1 VRHSFTQAQHPI
13 QSSGWKDLVLSAPI
27 HKICKNKNKRETS
40 LFKAAS
46 RTHKISDQIIEQIR
60 NAILS
65 GRFKPGDK
73 VASEKELMSE
83 FGVSK
88 ATLREALRVLE
99 GMGLVEIKKGIAGGV
114 FIAEVDM
121 KTTIHGIINF
131 LHFKT
136 VSIKDI
142 TMVRYLL
149 EPPVVQ
155 IAASRIEPEDI
166 FKLESMIV
174 EQPAVPQTIVSR
186 EIGFHRYLAR
196 MTKNP
201 ILILVMDFIDNIL
214 NDIKFQLDPGTEFYH
229 NVTKAHQAILEC
241 LKQKNGVGARREIV
255 NDVLEVGNHL
265 ASLSGT
271 RPFDPAMLLDESLPS
286 HPHQTSHSVNQSL
299 NEVLIS
305 KDLEQIFGEEA
316 AERLHKQ
323 GVVFRR
329 IGTGELFFIALGHQ
343 DGLGYGNGYLK

>member
-1 VRHSFTQAQHPI
+1 M
-13 QSSGWKDLVLSAPI
+13 
-27 HKICKNKNKRETS
+27 
-40 LFKAAS
+40 FKAAS

-73 VASEKELMSE
+73 VASEKELISD

-131 LHFKT
+131 LHFRT

-142 TMVRYLL
+142 TMIRYLL

-155 IAASRIEPEDI
+155 IAASRIQPEDI
-166 FKLESMIV
+166 VKLESMIV
-174 EQPAVPQTIVSR
+174 EHPAVPDTIVSR

-196 MTKNP
+196 MTENP

-214 NDIKFQLDPGTEFYH
+214 DDIKFQLDPGAEFYH
-229 NVTKAHQAILEC
+229 KVAKSHQAILEC
-241 LKQKNGVGARREIV
+241 LKQKDGVGARREIV
-255 NDVLEVGNHL
+255 NDLLEVGNHL
-265 ASLSGT
+265 ANLSGT
-271 RPFDPAMLLDESLPS
+271 QPFDPAMLVDENLPFR
-286 HPHQTSHSVNQSL
+286 PHQTSLSLDRSL
-299 NEVLIS
+299 NEVLLS
-305 KDLEQIFGEEA
+305 KDLQQILGEDLA
-316 AERLHKQ
+316 DRIHKQ

-329 IGTGELFFIALGHQ
+329 IGTGELYFIALHHRGEPN
-343 DGLGYGNGYLK
+343 Y

>member
-1 VRHSFTQAQHPI
+1 
-13 QSSGWKDLVLSAPI
+13 
-27 HKICKNKNKRETS
+27 
-40 LFKAAS
+40 LFQAAS

-99 GMGLVEIKKGIAGGV
+99 GMGLVEIKKGITGGV

-142 TMVRYLL
+142 TMIRYLL
-149 EPPVVQ
+149 EPPVAQ
-155 IAASRIEPEDI
+155 IAALRIQPEDI
-166 FKLESMIV
+166 VRLESMIK
-174 EQPAVPQTIVSR
+174 EDPATPHTIVSR
-186 EIGFHRYLAR
+186 EIGFHRYLVR
-196 MTKNP
+196 MTENP

-214 NDIKFQLDPGTEFYH
+214 NDIKFQLDLGNEFYH
-229 NVTKAHQAILEC
+229 KVAEAHQAILDC
-241 LKQKNGVGARREIV
+241 LKQKDGIGARREIV
-255 NDVLEVGNHL
+255 HDLLEVGNHM
-265 ASLSGT
+265 AKVSGT
-271 RPFDPAMLLDESLPS
+271 QPFDPTMLLDENLPL
-286 HPHQTSHSVNQSL
+286 HPHQTSLSLDRSL
-299 NEVLIS
+299 NEVILS
-305 KDLEQIFGEEA
+305 KDLQRIFGEELA
-316 AERLHKQ
+316 DKLHKQ
-323 GVVFRR
+323 GVVFRK
-329 IGTGELFFIALGHQ
+329 IGTGELYFIALDDLSHTS
-343 DGLGYGNGYLK
+343 L

>member
-1 VRHSFTQAQHPI
+1 MFQT
-13 QSSGWKDLVLSAPI
+13 
-27 HKICKNKNKRETS
+27 
-40 LFKAAS
+40 AS
-46 RTHKISDQIIEQIR
+46 KTHKISDQIIEQIR

-142 TMVRYLL
+142 TMIRYLL
-149 EPPVVQ
+149 EPPVAQ
-155 IAASRIEPEDI
+155 IAALRIQPEDI
-166 FKLESMIV
+166 AKLESMISEDPV
-174 EQPAVPQTIVSR
+174 TPHSIISR

-196 MTKNP
+196 MTENP

-214 NDIKFQLDPGTEFYH
+214 NDIKFQLDPGVEFYH
-229 NVTKAHQAILEC
+229 KVALAHRAILDC
-241 LKQKNGVGARREIV
+241 LRQKDGIGARREIV
-255 NDVLEVGNHL
+255 SDLLEVGNHL
-265 ASLSGT
+265 ARISGAQ
-271 RPFDPAMLLDESLPS
+271 PFDPAVLVDEHLPLRPPKTSISLDR
-286 HPHQTSHSVNQSL
+286 SL
-299 NEVLIS
+299 NEVPIS
-305 KDLEQIFGEEA
+305 KDLQRIFGEELA
-316 AERLHKQ
+316 DRLHKQ
-323 GVVFRR
+323 GAVFRR
-329 IGTGELFFIALGHQ
+329 IGTGELYFIALDHQ
-343 DGLGYGNGYLK
+343 DGLGYGNDHFK

>member
-1 VRHSFTQAQHPI
+1 
-13 QSSGWKDLVLSAPI
+13 
-27 HKICKNKNKRETS
+27 
-40 LFKAAS
+40 LFKTAS

-99 GMGLVEIKKGIAGGV
+99 GMGLVEIRKGIAGGV

-142 TMVRYLL
+142 TMIRYLL
-149 EPPVVQ
+149 EPPVAQ
-155 IAASRIEPEDI
+155 IAASRIQPEDI
-166 FKLESMIV
+166 IKLESMIV
-174 EQPAVPQTIVSR
+174 EHPAVPDTIVSR
-186 EIGFHRYLAR
+186 EIGFHRYLVR
-196 MTKNP
+196 MTENP

-214 NDIKFQLDPGTEFYH
+214 NDIKFQLDLGNEFYH
-229 NVTKAHQAILEC
+229 KVAEAHQAILDC
-241 LKQKNGVGARREIV
+241 LKQKDGIGARREIV
-255 NDVLEVGNHL
+255 HDLLEVGNHM
-265 ASLSGT
+265 AKVSGNQ
-271 RPFDPAMLLDESLPS
+271 PFDPTMLLDENLPL
-286 HPHQTSHSVNQSL
+286 HPHQTSLSLDRSL
-299 NEVLIS
+299 NEVLLS
-305 KDLEQIFGEEA
+305 KDLQQIFGEDLA
-316 AERLHKQ
+316 NRLHKQ

-329 IGTGELFFIALGHQ
+329 IGTGELYFIAL
-343 DGLGYGNGYLK
+343 DKRDESSYGNGYLP

>member
-1 VRHSFTQAQHPI
+1 MFQ
-13 QSSGWKDLVLSAPI
+13 
-27 HKICKNKNKRETS
+27 
-40 LFKAAS
+40 AAS

-99 GMGLVEIKKGIAGGV
+99 GMGLVEIRKGITGGV

-136 VSIKDI
+136 VSVKDI
-142 TMVRYLL
+142 TMIRYLL
-149 EPPVVQ
+149 EPPVAQ
-155 IAASRIEPEDI
+155 IAALRIQPEDI
-166 FKLESMIV
+166 VKLENMILDDPV
-174 EQPAVPQTIVSR
+174 IPRTIVSR

-196 MTKNP
+196 MTENP

-214 NDIKFQLDPGTEFYH
+214 NDIKFQLDLGPEFYH
-229 NVTKAHQAILEC
+229 KVAKSHRAILEC
-241 LKQKNGVGARREIV
+241 LKQKDGVGARREIV
-255 NDVLEVGNHL
+255 NDLLEVGNYL
-265 ASLSGT
+265 ARLRGT
-271 RPFDPAMLLDESLPS
+271 QPFDPTLLISDNLPLR
-286 HPHQTSHSVNQSL
+286 PQQTSISLDRSL
-299 NEVLIS
+299 NEVLLS
-305 KDLEQIFGEEA
+305 KDLQQIFGEEVA
-316 AERLHKQ
+316 DRLHRE

-329 IGTGELFFIALGHQ
+329 IGTGELFFIVWDKREESSNQ
-343 DGLGYGNGYLK
+343 NG

>member
-1 VRHSFTQAQHPI
+1 
-13 QSSGWKDLVLSAPI
+13 
-27 HKICKNKNKRETS
+27 
-40 LFKAAS
+40 LFQIAS

-99 GMGLVEIKKGIAGGV
+99 GMGLVEIKKGITGGV

-142 TMVRYLL
+142 TMIRYLL
-149 EPPVVQ
+149 EPPVAQ
-155 IAASRIEPEDI
+155 IAALRIQPEDI
-166 FKLESMIV
+166 VRLESMIK
-174 EQPAVPQTIVSR
+174 EDPATPHTIVSR
-186 EIGFHRYLAR
+186 EIGFHRYLVR
-196 MTKNP
+196 MTENP

-214 NDIKFQLDPGTEFYH
+214 NDIKFQLDLGNEFYH
-229 NVTKAHQAILEC
+229 KVAEAHQAILDC
-241 LKQKNGVGARREIV
+241 LKQKDGVGARREIV
-255 NDVLEVGNHL
+255 HDLLEVGNHM
-265 ASLSGT
+265 AKVSGT
-271 RPFDPAMLLDESLPS
+271 QPFDPTMLLDENLPL
-286 HPHQTSHSVNQSL
+286 HPHQTSLSLDRSL
-299 NEVLIS
+299 NEVILS
-305 KDLEQIFGEEA
+305 KDLQRIFGEELA
-316 AERLHKQ
+316 DRLHKQ

-329 IGTGELFFIALGHQ
+329 IGTGELYFIALDTQ
-343 DGLGYGNGYLK
+343 DGTDYKDGHLP

>member
-1 VRHSFTQAQHPI
+1 MFQ
-13 QSSGWKDLVLSAPI
+13 
-27 HKICKNKNKRETS
+27 
-40 LFKAAS
+40 AAS

-99 GMGLVEIKKGIAGGV
+99 GMGLVEIRKGIAGGV

-131 LHFKT
+131 LHFRE

-142 TMVRYLL
+142 TMIRYLL
-149 EPPVVQ
+149 EPPVAQ
-155 IAASRIEPEDI
+155 IAASRIQPEDI
-166 FKLESMIV
+166 AKLESLIV
-174 EQPAVPQTIVSR
+174 EHPAVPQTIVSR

-196 MTKNP
+196 MTGNP

-214 NDIKFQLDPGTEFYH
+214 NDVKFRLDPGAEFYH
-229 NVTKAHQAILEC
+229 KVAKAHQAILEC
-241 LKQKNGVGARREIV
+241 LKQKDGVGARKAIV
-255 NDVLEVGNHL
+255 QDLLEVGNDL
-265 ASLSGT
+265 ALLSGT
-271 RPFDPAMLLDESLPS
+271 QPFSPTMLLDENLPLPS
-286 HPHQTSHSVNQSL
+286 QRASFSLDRTPHEILST
-299 NEVLIS
+299 
-305 KDLEQIFGEEA
+305 DLQRIFGEEMA
-316 AERLHKQ
+316 VRLNEK

-329 IGTGELFFIALGHQ
+329 IGTGELYFIALGRQ
-343 DGLGYGNGYLK
+343 EGSRYGSDPFR

>member
-1 VRHSFTQAQHPI
+1 MFQIAT
-13 QSSGWKDLVLSAPI
+13 
-27 HKICKNKNKRETS
+27 
-40 LFKAAS
+40 

-99 GMGLVEIKKGIAGGV
+99 GMGLVEIRKGIAGGV

-142 TMVRYLL
+142 TMIRYLL
-149 EPPVVQ
+149 EPPVAQ
-155 IAASRIEPEDI
+155 IAASRIQPEDI
-166 FKLESMIV
+166 VKLESLII
-174 EQPAVPQTIVSR
+174 ESPAVPHTIVSR
-186 EIGFHRYLAR
+186 EIGFHRYLVR
-196 MTKNP
+196 MTENP

-214 NDIKFQLDPGTEFYH
+214 NDIKFQLDPGVEFYH
-229 NVTKAHQAILEC
+229 KVAKAHHAILES
-241 LKQKNGVGARREIV
+241 LKEKDGVGAREKIV
-255 NDVLEVGNHL
+255 NDLLEVGNHL
-265 ASLSGT
+265 AKLSGT
-271 RPFDPAMLLDESLPS
+271 QPFNPAMLLDENLPFR
-286 HPHQTSHSVNQSL
+286 PRQTSLSFDQSL
-299 NEVLIS
+299 NEVLLS
-305 KDLEQIFGEEA
+305 KDLQQIFGEDLA
-316 AERLHKQ
+316 DRLHKQ

-329 IGTGELFFIALGHQ
+329 IGTGELYLIALHQ
-343 DGLGYGNGYLK
+343 PGEPNYKDGYLP